1 VDRTAFNAF
10 KAHNLTPGGV
20 AIAETITQSTG
31 LSKLVRRDINDE
43 TIRRIAKQCD
53 KDGLYKDE
61 GVLFEKI
68 KDLSSAITAYEK
80 GGLYFNAY
88 TACTELGGA
97 KVAAEYMRKLETENP
112 YAARGVYKSEGVM
125 FEKMKDLPHAVMA
138 YEKGGLYSNAFAAY
152 FDSGHIEAAT
162 EYMNKLEAENPRAAL
177 NIYKV
182 NRDTDNI
189 RRVSNAIEL
198 KYPLSAAMG
207 YISINEKKNALRC
220 ADILEAIAQQNPTKK
235 EKIMTDVAYIKLQV
249 GDHNG
254 AADAYEEGGV
264 HQIAEFLKGSR
275 TKEHFSGIKIRSG
288 ISDY

>member
-10 KAHNLTPGGV
+10 KAHDLTPGGV

-31 LSKLVRRDINDE
+31 LTKLVRRDISDE

-61 GVLFEKI
+61 GVLFKKI
-68 KDLSSAITAYEK
+68 KDLPGAITAYAK
-80 GGLYFNAY
+80 GGMYFNAY
-88 TACTELGGA
+88 LACTELGGA
-97 KVAAEYMRKLETENP
+97 KAATEYMKKLVAENP
-112 YAARGVYKSEGVM
+112 YAARGVYKSEGAM

-138 YEKGGLYSNAFAAY
+138 YEKGGLYSDAFAAY
-152 FDSGHIEAAT
+152 LESGQVEAAT
-162 EYMNKLEAENPRAAL
+162 DYIKKLEAQNPRAAL

-182 NRDTDNI
+182 DRDTDNI

-207 YISINEKKNALRC
+207 YISINEKENALRC

-235 EKIMTDVAYIKLQV
+235 EEIMVDVAYIKLQV
-249 GDHNG
+249 GDHKG

-264 HQIAEFLKGSR
+264 HQMAEFLKGSR
-275 TKEHFSGIKIRSG
+275 MKEYFSGLQIRS
-288 ISDY
+288 IVSDY